1 MDEWRQLKPLEW
13 CKYVN
18 KEVKVTA
25 HEKQQHNGWVF
36 TVDPVSAS
44 IVLVTFQEKGGTPT
58 VRVVTGHAVQE
69 GEVLQEGNE
78 EMAGRLRV
86 VFTPPGARALGPEEV
101 RRRKESL
108 RLWLEKNR
116 IPVEE
121 EGEMLRVA
129 NVLTVSA
136 PYGAEDCSSSNE
148 IILARVQ
155 SLVESNPDSSP
166 DQPANS

>member
-1 MDEWRQLKPLEW
+1 MDQWRQLKPLEW

-18 KEVKVTA
+18 KEVKVKA
-25 HEKQQHNGWVF
+25 NEKQQYVGWVF

-44 IVLVTFQEKGGTPT
+44 IVLVTFQEKGGTST
-58 VRVVTGHAVQE
+58 VRVVMGHAVQE
-69 GEVLQEGNE
+69 VEVLQEGNDE
-78 EMAGRLRV
+78 TAKQLRNL
-86 VFTPPGARALGPEEV
+86 FMPQGARDLSTEEL
-101 RRRKESL
+101 RFKKESL
-108 RLWLEKNR
+108 RQWLEKNR

-129 NVLTVSA
+129 NVLSVGA

-155 SLVESNPDSSP
+155 SLVENNPGLTLE
-166 DQPANS
+166 QPANS

>member
-1 MDEWRQLKPLEW
+1 MVEWRQLKPLEW

-18 KEVKVTA
+18 KKVKVTA
-25 HEKQQHNGWVF
+25 HEKHQFDGWVF

-44 IVLVTFQEKGGTPT
+44 IVLVTFQEKGGTAT

-69 GEVLQEGNE
+69 VEILQEGNE
-78 EMAGRLRV
+78 ETARRLRDT
-86 VFTPPGARALGPEEV
+86 FMPLGGQVLSLEEL
-101 RRRKESL
+101 RCRKESL
-108 RLWLEKNR
+108 RMWLEKNR

-121 EGEMLRVA
+121 EGETLRVA

-136 PYGAEDCSSSNE
+136 PYGAENCSSSNE

-155 SLVESNPDSSP
+155 NLMEGNPGLTLQQPSNS
-166 DQPANS
+166 